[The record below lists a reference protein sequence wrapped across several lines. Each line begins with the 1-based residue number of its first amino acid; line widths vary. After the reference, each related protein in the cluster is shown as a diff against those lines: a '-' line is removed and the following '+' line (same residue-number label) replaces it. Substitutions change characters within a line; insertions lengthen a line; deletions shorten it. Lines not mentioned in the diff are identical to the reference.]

1 VSRRRGAAV
10 VLGISCLLAT
20 AGCGGGGGG
29 RPAAQFTPGGPA
41 SPSQAVAASP
51 SPSPSVGN
59 GGFAFPAS
67 VQLTFD
73 TPLPA
78 KGVRRAVMA
87 GYQEYVRS
95 FWYAIYT
102 NGRSHAYAKHMAGN
116 TVTFLRQTIQYNIKH
131 HLTISGTARYFD
143 TSVRQVFS
151 GKGAELIS
159 CVDVSGFHD
168 VNAKTGKTVGDVFP
182 RRFMHYEEDVA
193 LGRLPGGS
201 GWFVSH
207 TENFPASESRA
218 AQCQ

>member
-1 VSRRRGAAV
+1 MSRRRGAAV
-10 VLGISCLLAT
+10 VLGVSCLLAT
-20 AGCGGGGGG
+20 AGCGGGSGG
-29 RPAAQFTPGGPA
+29 AHADSFTPGGPA
-41 SPSQAVAASP
+41 SSGPAVAASP
-51 SPSPSVGN
+51 SPSANN
-59 GGFAFPAS
+59 GGFAFPSS
-67 VQLTFD
+67 VQLNFD

-78 KGVRRAVMA
+78 KGVRRAVVA

-102 NGRSHAYAKHMAGN
+102 NGRSHAYASHLQGN
-116 TVTFLRQTIQYNIKH
+116 ALTFLHQTIQYNIKH

-151 GKGAELIS
+151 GRGAELIS

-168 VNAKTGKTVGDVFP
+168 VSAKTGKRVGDVFP

-193 LGRLPGGS
+193 LGRLQGG